1 MSGEEVIE
9 CRPTRWFYFRAGA
22 MALMFGVFLVLFL
35 KDWRVGYPRKNEVYY
50 SYKAFEKAEDK
61 FAEKQW
67 SAEGWE
73 KESASQKVFPDPD
86 IILPA
91 GVSHDTKWPPVLA
104 DYEVYSKAVAE
115 EGNKAIP
122 PLWASYTDKR
132 NWSSLIPKKSYDP
145 GKVQEQLYFGIGS
158 GVLLLVAIFFLVRT
172 SRRSMKVD
180 SDAYYAPG
188 GEVVPFDTIRRIDIR
203 KWRSKGI
210 AYLFS
215 SPESFVPSRD
225 SSRLSLKKVKVDGMV
240 YGQFREEDG
249 VPAEALF
256 QRILRNFQGELLEL
270 EDEEEGAS
278 EENVDNS
285 GTGEDPREV

>member
-1 MSGEEVIE
+1 
-9 CRPTRWFYFRAGA
+9 

-67 SAEGWE
+67 SAQDWE
-73 KESASQKVFPDPD
+73 QEAAAQKIFPDPD
-86 IILPA
+86 VILPA
-91 GVSHDTKWPPVLA
+91 GVSHDAKWPLVLA

-132 NWSSLIPKKSYDP
+132 DWSSLMPKKDYDA
-145 GKVQEQLYFGIGS
+145 GKIREQLYFGIGS
-158 GVLLLVAIFFLVRT
+158 GVLLLVTTFFLIRT

-180 SDAYYAPG
+180 GSAYYAPG
-188 GEVVPFDTIRRIDIR
+188 GEVVPFDAIRRIDIR
-203 KWRSKGI
+203 KWRTKGI

-215 SPESFVPSRD
+215 CSESFTPHGDPKRG
-225 SSRLSLKKVKVDGMV
+225 SLQKVKVDGMV

-249 VPAEALF
+249 APAEALF
-256 QRILRNFQGELLEL
+256 QRILQNFQGELVEL
-270 EDEEEGAS
+270 EDEEQEVS

-285 GTGEDPREV
+285 GTGEESGEV